1 MREQET
7 PRRSHQGWDL
17 HRDRD
22 VYGDRDKVEC
32 LVGCL
37 KQWRRI
43 AARHEKRAAS
53 YLAML
58 ALATF
63 VFDFNCAHTPRAMET
78 WPYAFTDKGDVTS
91 PFCRLENG

>member
-63 VFDFNCAHTPRAMET
+63 VFD
-78 WPYAFTDKGDVTS
+78 
-91 PFCRLENG
+91 L